1 MIHRRNGTIR
11 GNRFNKDLIDS
22 SFRIDERTFWDLMGY
37 VASYLDHINY
47 YNLDNKKEGNWKTF
61 VEDDPLIFM
70 CIIINEPV
78 SDLDKLIRNYRN
90 TQVQPSEN
98 LNTVKILLKWYNKI
112 NFWYQ
117 QLYDLGEKR
126 LAYKI
131 KNILSD
137 VLMYLKRDL
146 DTYEIQFSAV
156 KDAIT
161 KDKAT
166 EKAEDPDEIRAGF
179 LPPPSPPFSTGKPID
194 LSKAIHTFHRIIVH
208 IQQFTKVYLEKN
220 FFGRNQHLPNNALYI
235 AFALLFK
242 KVQADI
248 NTLSGRH
255 LDFYYRDILQQTL
268 NQGTST
274 QTIVSFDLLPNIPYA
289 LIEKGTRLSAGKL
302 FGSKTDILFETKT
315 PLVANQIKL
324 VELQTLAFNSNP
336 YIKVGTKLPLI
347 SSVAKKDL
355 IINGVDSGDRSDW
368 YLFGSNYKYLKNAR
382 VNAGDAASL
391 GFIIG
396 SSALILSEGYR
407 QIDIVFTLEQ
417 TSAQKT
423 LWKLLKEVKENRKVA
438 MDVAFAS
445 VFNDAFHIAYSS
457 EKGWIPFENYA
468 VLYDEAL
475 NTLTLQV
482 LLDSSAPALVYS
494 EKAAGALQ
502 WPSIKVSLNDYAPVF
517 VYSFLKGVI
526 IDTIRI
532 EVSVERMKDVSLYN
546 QIGKMPL
553 GKVFELFGPLPEVGA
568 YVMIGKSELFQKQIN
583 AMTVGFDWDSL
594 PADYGGFTTY
604 YEGYPGDITNDS
616 FKVQFSVLS
625 NGYWLPLKPDS
636 SLKASLFQTH
646 KALTPEGYESEQLN
660 DTSILNLDSFSKLV
674 NERDFRLK
682 EPLLYTVNSQSG
694 FFKLT
699 LTAPDDGFGSNL
711 YQKEFTEIATFNAK
725 NKTQIPYPNKPFVPK
740 VSGISLNYKASDTLI
755 FNEELSKNTISGEN
769 TGTFSHITPFGPEPV
784 IADQIVHENTLLPD
798 FEAEGY
804 LFLGLSGVTAST
816 TISVYFEL
824 SSATIFNDLRKDKLI
839 WEYYRLNEWV
849 HFEDGDIIFDDTNGF
864 IKSGVIELTLPYT
877 RNMFDEQDD
886 DTYWIRISAFK
897 NASYYPVIKGIYM
910 NAVSTV
916 CISNDPMITGQD
928 IPAGSINKVEGKHPD
943 IKSVTQPAISYGGRK
958 AETEPQFYNRVSER
972 LRHKDRAVSIW
983 DYERLILE
991 NFDSVRVVKCTNLN
1005 KNFKSVPG
1013 EVKVIV
1019 LSNQW
1024 SHTTPF
1030 FYNSDALERMQDFL
1044 MNLTGPFVNIQVVN
1058 PVVEYLLVKCI
1069 VTLEPK
1075 DQGGFYINLLN
1086 TDISNFLSPISKLEN
1101 GVGGIGGTVVPTM
1114 LVSYMENLSYI
1125 KNVKKLVIEHIVRKG
1140 PNTYSLG
1147 VYRDSEEIKTTT
1159 PWSILA
1165 PVNQHQ
1171 ILSFNSGSSE
1181 DIDLQA
1187 GIGNMEIGLDL
1198 IVGPKLSKDPDKSTI
1213 SEISE
1218 DSETDQ
1224 DNTDKKPRNAIF
1236 VFKAKS

>member
-1 MIHRRNGTIR
+1 MTHRRNGTIR
-11 GNRFNKDLIDS
+11 DNRFNKDLTDS
-22 SFRIDERTFWDLMGY
+22 SFRIDQRTFWDVMGY
-37 VASYLDHINY
+37 VASYLEYINY
-47 YNLDNKKEGNWKTF
+47 YNLENEKEGNWRVF
-61 VEDDPLIFM
+61 VENDPLIFM
-70 CIIINEPV
+70 CIIINEPLNE
-78 SDLDKLIRNYRN
+78 LDKLIRNHRS
-90 TQVQPSEN
+90 TEVSRSEN
-98 LNTVKILLKWYNKI
+98 LNTVKVLIAWYRKI

-117 QLYDLGEKR
+117 KLYDLNEKK

-137 VLMYLKRDL
+137 VLMYVKRDL
-146 DTYEIQFSAV
+146 DQYETQLSAIKDVV
-156 KDAIT
+156 K
-161 KDKAT
+161 K
-166 EKAEDPDEIRAGF
+166 EPEAEDPVTVGGF
-179 LPPPSPPFSTGKPID
+179 MPPPPNFATGKPID
-194 LSKAIHTFHRIIVH
+194 ISKAIHTFHRIIVH

-220 FFGRNQHLPNNALYI
+220 FFGRDKHLPNNALYI

-255 LDFYYRDILQQTL
+255 LDFYYKDILQQTI
-268 NQGTST
+268 NNGTPT
-274 QTIVSFDLLPNIPYA
+274 QTIVSFDLLPTIPYA

-302 FGSKTDILFETKT
+302 FGSKTDILFETKS
-315 PLVANQIKL
+315 PLVANQIKIT
-324 VELQTLAFNSNP
+324 ELQTLAFNSNP
-336 YIKVGTKLPLI
+336 YIKVGTEFPLI
-347 SSVAKKDL
+347 SSVTKKDL
-355 IINGVDSGDRSDW
+355 VTNGLDSSDRSNW

-382 VNAGDAASL
+382 VNEGEAASL

-396 SSALILSEGYR
+396 SPVLILSEGYR
-407 QIDIVFTLEQ
+407 QIDIVFSLEQ
-417 TSAQKT
+417 ESSQNT
-423 LWKLLKEVKENRKVA
+423 LWKLLKEIKENRKVG
-438 MDVAFAS
+438 MDIAFAS
-445 VFNDAFHIAYSS
+445 VFNNAFNIAYSS
-457 EKGWIPFENYA
+457 EKGWALFENYEI
-468 VLYDEAL
+468 LYDETL

-482 LLDSSAPALVYS
+482 ILDSGAPALVYS

-526 IDTIRI
+526 IDTIHIR
-532 EVSVERMKDVSLYN
+532 VSVERMKDVSLYN

-553 GKVFELFGPLPEVGA
+553 GKVFELFGPLPEVGS

-583 AMTVGFDWDSL
+583 TMTIGFNWDSL

-604 YEGYPGDITNDS
+604 YDGYPGNITNSS
-616 FKVQFSVLS
+616 FKVHLSVLS
-625 NGYWLPLKPDS
+625 NGYWLPLNHDP
-636 SLKASLFQTH
+636 SLEAPLFQTH

-660 DTSILNLDSFSKLV
+660 NTSNLNLDSFGKLV
-674 NERDFRLK
+674 SEQDFRLK
-682 EPLLYTVNSQSG
+682 EPLVYTVNSRSG

-699 LTAPDDGFGSNL
+699 LTAPEDGFGNNQ

-740 VSGISLNYKASDTLI
+740 VSGISLNYEASDTLI
-755 FNEELSKNTISGEN
+755 FNEELSKNTVSGEN

-784 IADQIVHENTLLPD
+784 ITDQIVYKNTLLPD

-824 SSATIFNDLRKDKLI
+824 SSATVFNALRKDKLS
-839 WEYYRLNEWV
+839 WEYYRLNQWV
-849 HFEDGDIIFDDTNGF
+849 PFEDGNIIFDDTNGF
-864 IKSGVIELTLPYT
+864 IKSGIIELTLPYT
-877 RNMFDEQDD
+877 KQMFDEQEDN
-886 DTYWIRISAFK
+886 TYWIRISAFK
-897 NASYYPVIKGIYM
+897 NASYYPVIRGIYM

-916 CISNDPMITGQD
+916 CISDNPEITGRD
-928 IPAGSINKVEGKHPD
+928 IPAGSIVKLEGKHPD
-943 IKSVTQPAISYGGRK
+943 IKSVKQPTISFGGRK
-958 AETEPQFYNRVSER
+958 VETETQFYNRVSER
-972 LRHKDRAVSIW
+972 LRHKDRAISIW

-1005 KNFKSVPG
+1005 KDFRSVPG

-1024 SHTTPF
+1024 SHTAPF
-1030 FYNSDALERMQDFL
+1030 FYNSDVLERMKAFL

-1069 VTLEPK
+1069 ITLEPK
-1075 DQGGFYINLLN
+1075 DQGGFYMNLLN

-1125 KNVKKLVIEHIVRKG
+1125 KNVKKLVIEHIVQKG
-1140 PNTYSLG
+1140 TNNYLLG

-1171 ILSFNSGSSE
+1171 ILSFNASNSE
-1181 DIDLQA
+1181 ESDLRA

-1198 IVGPKLSKDPDKSTI
+1198 ILEDKAPEHTARDTTP
-1213 SEISE
+1213 EIPE
-1218 DSETDQ
+1218 DSEIDKKKR
-1224 DNTDKKPRNAIF
+1224 DKKPYNAIF